1 MAYLNCLVLV
11 VGMFGLSHFAHGQ
24 LVVPPVNIR
33 PSYASCLEVKEIV
46 ELIRSNIGN
55 ILGDYDIHVVPEC
68 GDGLCYRVAYLNM
81 TNPSQQCPP
90 AWREYNT
97 NGMRA
102 CGRPVTNSIE
112 VVQQPFIPILAEES
126 KSYWISGGNS

>member
-46 ELIRSNIGN
+46 ELIRSTISN
-55 ILGDYDIHVVPEC
+55 ILGNYDIHVVPKC
-68 GDGLCYRVAYLNM
+68 GDGLWYRVA
-81 TNPSQQCPP
+81 
-90 AWREYNT
+90 
-97 NGMRA
+97 
-102 CGRPVTNSIE
+102 
-112 VVQQPFIPILAEES
+112 
-126 KSYWISGGNS
+126 